1 MNLAIVL
8 LNWNGEKLLKRFL
21 PTLVKYSS
29 KSKIYIIDNGSND
42 NSINYVK
49 TNFKK
54 IKCILLKKN
63 YGFSKGYN
71 LGLKNINADLYCLIN
86 TDVEV
91 TNNWLNPVIKL
102 FQSNINISIAQPKI
116 LNYNKKD
123 YFEYSG
129 AAGGYI
135 DSYGYPFCRGRI
147 FSTIEKDHEQYND
160 NQKIFW
166 ASGACIFIR
175 SKIWGELNGF
185 DEDLFA
191 HFEEIDF
198 CWRAFNK
205 NYNTFFISE
214 SKVFHLG
221 AASLKISTFKWYLN
235 FRNSLTVLVKN
246 LPNKDLFRILFVRI
260 ILDIIAAYRFLI
272 MGNLKLFIS
281 IFKAHIYLLLNFK
294 RFYKKRSNILPKY
307 RYWKVKSIV
316 WDYFIKKKK
325 IFTKLSQ

>member
-1 MNLAIVL
+1 MNIAIVI

-49 TNFKK
+49 INFKK

-63 YGFSKGYN
+63 YGFSEGYN

-91 TNNWLNPVIKL
+91 TSNWLKPIIKI
-102 FQSNINISIAQPKI
+102 FESNIDVSIAQPKI
-116 LNYNKKD
+116 LNHNKKD
-123 YFEYSG
+123 YFEYAG

-147 FSTIEKDHEQYND
+147 FSTIEKDFDQYND

-166 ASGACIFIR
+166 ASGACMFIR
-175 SKIWGELNGF
+175 SKTWNELNGF

-205 NYNTFFISE
+205 NYNTFFISD
-214 SKVFHLG
+214 SKVFHIG
-221 AASLKISTFKWYLN
+221 AASIKISTFKWYLN
-235 FRNSLTVLVKN
+235 FRNSLIVLVKN
-246 LPNKDLFRILFVRI
+246 LPKKDLFRTLFIRI

-272 MGNLKLFIS
+272 MGNLNIFIS
-281 IFKAHIYLLLNFK
+281 IFKAHIYLLLNFRK
-294 RFYKKRSNILPKY
+294 YYKKRSNMVSKF
-307 RYWKVKSIV
+307 RYWRIKSIV
-316 WDYFIKKKK
+316 WEYFVKKKK

>member
-29 KSKIYIIDNGSND
+29 KSNIYIIDNGSND

-49 TNFKK
+49 INFKK

-102 FQSNINISIAQPKI
+102 FKSNINISIAQPKI
-116 LNYNKKD
+116 LNYYKKD

-135 DSYGYPFCRGRI
+135 DSHGYPFCRGRI

-175 SKIWGELNGF
+175 SKVWDELNGF

-246 LPNKDLFRILFVRI
+246 LPSKDLFRILFVRI

>member
-1 MNLAIVL
+1 MNIAIVI
-8 LNWNGEKLLKRFL
+8 LNWNGEELLKRFL
-21 PTLVKYSS
+21 PHLVKYSS

-49 TNFKK
+49 INFKK

-91 TNNWLNPVIKL
+91 TSNWLKPIIKI
-102 FQSNINISIAQPKI
+102 FESNIDVSIAQPKI
-116 LNYNKKD
+116 LNHNKKD
-123 YFEYSG
+123 YFEYAG

-135 DSYGYPFCRGRI
+135 DSYGYAFCRGRI
-147 FSTIEKDHEQYND
+147 FSTIEKDLDQYND

-175 SKIWGELNGF
+175 SKTWNELDGF

-205 NYNTFFISE
+205 NYNTFFISD
-214 SKVFHLG
+214 SKVFHIG
-221 AASLKISTFKWYLN
+221 AASIKISTFKWYLN
-235 FRNSLTVLVKN
+235 FRNSLIVLVKN
-246 LPNKDLFRILFVRI
+246 LPKKDLFRTLFIRI

-272 MGNLKLFIS
+272 MGNLNLFIS
-281 IFKAHIYLLLNFK
+281 IFKAHIYLLLNFSK
-294 RFYKKRSNILPKY
+294 YYKKRSNAVSKY
-307 RYWKVKSIV
+307 RYWRVKSIV
-316 WDYFIKKKK
+316 WEYFVKKKK

>member
-1 MNLAIVL
+1 MNLAIVI

-29 KSKIYIIDNGSND
+29 KSRIYIIDNGSND
-42 NSINYVK
+42 SSIDYIK
-49 TNFKK
+49 INFKK
-54 IKCILLKKN
+54 IKCIQLKTN

-91 TNNWLNPVIKL
+91 TTNWLKPIIKI
-102 FQSNINISIAQPKI
+102 FKSNNDISIAQPKI

-123 YFEYSG
+123 YFEYAG

-147 FSTIEKDHEQYND
+147 FSTIEKDFDQYND

-175 SKIWGELNGF
+175 SKIWNELNGF

-198 CWRAFNK
+198 CWRAFNR
-205 NYNTFFISE
+205 NYNTFFISD
-214 SKVFHLG
+214 SNVFHLG
-221 AASLKISTFKWYLN
+221 AASIKISTFKWYLN
-235 FRNSLTVLVKN
+235 FRNSLLVLVKN
-246 LPNKDLFRILFVRI
+246 LPKKDLFRILFVRI
-260 ILDIIAAYRFLI
+260 ILDMIAAYRFLI

-281 IFKAHIYLLLNFK
+281 IFKAHIYLLLNFRK
-294 RFYKKRSNILPKY
+294 YYKKRSNVVSNY
-307 RYWKVKSIV
+307 RYWRVKSIV
-316 WDYFIKKKK
+316 WEYFIKKKK